1 MKNRIALWAGLMIA
15 LVAGFAAVSHAQST
29 TLSKV
34 DLFKA
39 LKPGQWVQ
47 IEGVPQRDMS
57 VLATEVKILTG
68 DFRDDDWE
76 VFGAVRTLNRGLKE
90 FEILSLKIKT
100 NDETDYQVKDKDRQF
115 TKFEDMKTGMLVEVE
130 GSFLKDGNFMAEE
143 IQDETVKKADE
154 AGTVTFLGK
163 AEKVDAT
170 RRMITLMG
178 ATFLVNDQTH
188 MRSAIK

>member
-1 MKNRIALWAGLMIA
+1 MKTRTAICVLFAGALLAGYTSL
-15 LVAGFAAVSHAQST
+15 SHAQST

-34 DLFKA
+34 DVFKT

-100 NDETDYQVKDKDRQF
+100 NDETDYQVKDKNRQF
-115 TKFEDMKTGMLVEVE
+115 TKFEDLKTGMLVEVE
-130 GSFLKDGNFMAEE
+130 GS
-143 IQDETVKKADE
+143 
-154 AGTVTFLGK
+154 
-163 AEKVDAT
+163 
-170 RRMITLMG
+170 
-178 ATFLVNDQTH
+178 
-188 MRSAIK
+188 